1 MISET
6 KHEVNSL
13 CSKRQLEPI
22 EAREAVE
29 PVYAKIF
36 NCRVFMDFL
45 GMTVF
50 MFVCLSVGRY
60 ICMYVCLFVCLSV
73 HCLFTWLPA
82 MDFTSINI
90 AMLEIEPLIEDILAT
105 HSHY

>member
-6 KHEVNSL
+6 KHEVNVL
-13 CSKRQLEPI
+13 CSKRQLEQI

-60 ICMYVCLFVCLSV
+60 ICMYVCLFVSLYVSLSVCLSIV
-73 HCLFTWLPA
+73 CLHGFLQWILRQS
-82 MDFTSINI
+82 TSQC
-90 AMLEIEPLIEDILAT
+90 
-105 HSHY
+105 